1 MQAFPVRRSETRLPG
16 SRILRFYNKVM
27 LIEGI
32 FAAVSTPFYPDE
44 RVYFRKL
51 EANMARYS
59 RSLLSGV
66 LLLGSTGEAVALD
79 DRESREVLRVAA
91 EAAAPEKVLLAG
103 VGRESVKATVELAEA
118 AAQFHY
124 DAVVVRTPT
133 YYATQMSTAAVL
145 HYFRSV
151 ADRSPLPV
159 LLYNIPRCV
168 PYDIPIEVIAEL
180 AEHPNIIGIK
190 DSSGSLERIVATVN
204 ATRTAVRRTV
214 TVTPVFAAFTE
225 RMRTVKAETSGSFV
239 AAGDL
244 AGGLALATAP
254 PVAPLKTRTKE
265 VGFQVLTGS
274 PSIVLESLGAGA
286 SGAILGFAACAPQAC
301 QEVYFAWKD
310 HDLKLAA
317 DKQARVSGPGQR
329 IGGQIGIAGVKYACD
344 FNGYFGGRARAP
356 LLPLTAAEKAE
367 IESLLAGIRN

>member
-1 MQAFPVRRSETRLPG
+1 
-16 SRILRFYNKVM
+16 M

-32 FAAVSTPFYPDE
+32 FAAVPTPFYSDE

-51 EANMARYS
+51 EANVARYS
-59 RSLLSGV
+59 RSLLSGI

-79 DRESREVLRVAA
+79 DAESRDVLRVAA
-91 EAAAPEKVLLAG
+91 EAAAPEKVLIAG
-103 VGRESVKATVELAEA
+103 VGRESVKGTVELAEA

-124 DAVVVRTPT
+124 DAVLVRTPT
-133 YYATQMSTAAVL
+133 YYASQMSSAAVL

-168 PYDIPIEVIAEL
+168 PYEIPIELIAEL
-180 AEHPNIIGIK
+180 AQHPNIIGIK
-190 DSSGSLERIVATVN
+190 DSSGNLPRIGATVE
-204 ATRTAVRRTV
+204 ATRKAARRTV
-214 TVTPVFAAFTE
+214 TVTPIFEAVTARMLAAKPE
-225 RMRTVKAETSGSFV
+225 ASSGSFV
-239 AAGDL
+239 SAGDL
-244 AGGLALATAP
+244 AVGTAVATAP
-254 PVAPLKTRTKE
+254 PVAPIKTRTRE

-274 PSIVLESLGAGA
+274 SSIVLEALEAGA

-317 DKQARVSGPGQR
+317 EKQARIAAPGQR
-329 IGGQIGIAGVKYACD
+329 IGGQLGISGIKHACD
-344 FNGYFGGRARAP
+344 FNGYYGGRGRSP
-356 LLPLTAAEKAE
+356 LLAVSAQEKAE
-367 IESLLAGIRN
+367 IETLLAGIRN